1 MSDWSREYS
10 SEKSFPTKF
19 LAFKDKIQ
27 GVAFNPA
34 RKSTL
39 IVWGANYMC
48 HVDLDL
54 GVGDRNAVLSI
65 GKRKRDDRIKEEKRK
80 QQRERR
86 LMRYAENGA
95 LSVPDMEAGEVVVV
109 LENKN
114 GKKIRK
120 VLTDDFLEK
129 READVNFQVLHKFQ
143 PLMFVDFLDDN
154 SLVVVELPFVKI
166 LSTLPP
172 SYYRASYGT

>member
-10 SEKSFPTKF
+10 SDKTFPTKF

-34 RKSTL
+34 RKHTL

-48 HVDLDL
+48 HVDLNL
-54 GVGDRNAVLSI
+54 GVGDRNAALSV
-65 GKRKRDDRIKEEKRK
+65 GKRKRDEQIKEERRK

-86 LMRYAENGA
+86 MMKYADNGA
-95 LSVPDMEAGEVVVV
+95 LSTPDLENGEAVVV
-109 LENKN
+109 LEKKN
-114 GKKIRK
+114 GKKVRK
-120 VLTDDFLEK
+120 VLTDDFMET
-129 READVNFQVLHKFQ
+129 REAEVNFQVLHKFQ

-166 LSTLPP
+166 LSSLPP